1 MSDPAPRGAAR
12 PGRAPGPLLVLGA
25 AAIVLAF
32 AGDHPLVL
40 AALAAGAGA
49 LVRAAPTRLSRLF
62 LVGGAVSGGGLV
74 VLTPLVASEGDLI
87 LVRGPALALIDLEVT
102 VEELAAGLAAGARV
116 ALVALLVGALLAH
129 VDPDR
134 LQSLAS
140 RLAPRSALVMGL
152 AARLVP
158 TLERD
163 ARAIAEAARLRG
175 LDLAGGSWP
184 ARARRAAPLAVPL
197 VGTSLERGL
206 DAAEAM
212 AARGYGSGPRTRLP
226 EPRLTAPERAVL
238 VLGVGLALA
247 AAAALVTGAAGYAYY
262 PTLVSPLSA
271 GAAAVAAVAAG
282 GLIGA
287 AAALR
292 R

>member
-1 MSDPAPRGAAR
+1 MTAPGAGEAAP
-12 PGRAPGPLLVLGA
+12 PGRAPAPLLVLGA

-40 AALAAGAGA
+40 AALAVGACA
-49 LVRAAPTRLSRLF
+49 LALAAPSRLSRLF

-116 ALVALLVGALLAH
+116 ALVAVLVGALLAH

-158 TLERD
+158 ALERD
-163 ARAIAEAARLRG
+163 ARGIAETARLRG
-175 LDLAGGSWP
+175 LDLSGGSWA

-226 EPRLTAPERAVL
+226 EPRLSPAERGVL
-238 VLGVGLALA
+238 ALGIGLA
-247 AAAALVTGAAGYAYY
+247 AAAVAVIATGAAGYAYY

-271 GAAAVAAVAAG
+271 GAAAVASLAG
-282 GLIGA
+282 GALIGA